1 MWNRIC
7 INLETKKRRGPVRLE
22 IKDEIAWQIMAYLAE
37 HPEAQDTLDG
47 IIHWWLLERNIIHQS
62 SKVKK
67 ALKELSEKGLILEYS
82 NRSLQTLYKIN
93 REKMQEINRIF
104 QIKPD
109 S

>member
-1 MWNRIC
+1 
-7 INLETKKRRGPVRLE
+7 LE
-22 IKDEIAWQIMAYLAE
+22 IRDEIACQIMAYLAE

-67 ALKELSEKGLILEYS
+67 ALKELSEKGLILEYN
-82 NRSLQTLYKIN
+82 NRSLQTLYRVNRDKI
-93 REKMQEINRIF
+93 EEINRIF
-104 QIKPD
+104 QKPSD